1 MEIQIP
7 LILFTSFLAWAGGT
21 FAAQGALAIKKEGAK
36 VQMTALIVAFV
47 ILVLGGILVLFH
59 LARPLHIFNGFGN
72 PTSGITQELV
82 AIILVGI
89 WMIVYFVMIRQSD
102 DGNVPAWCGV
112 VAIVLAVVLDVVMSH
127 SYMMAARPTW
137 NSVLQV
143 LSIIGA
149 SCAAGPATVMLV
161 AAFKGEK
168 VEFLKPL
175 VLWGA
180 VIGAVTT
187 VVYLVAMSV
196 MGGSFIDLGNYF
208 DPTHPNYGITTGSD
222 VNVFSSTAS
231 IATTIVALAGCVL
244 GVIGGLM
251 AKVKED
257 KQKLWSAVVVVG
269 AVVAAIALR
278 VVFYILGQ
286 AVLLFY

>member
-21 FAAQGALAIKKEGAK
+21 FAAQGVLAIKKEGAK
-36 VQMTALIVAFV
+36 IQMTALIVSFI

-82 AIILVGI
+82 AIILIGI
-89 WMIVYFVMIRQSD
+89 WMVVYFVMIRQSN
-102 DGNVPAWCGV
+102 DGSVPAWCGI
-112 VAIVLAVVLDVVMSH
+112 VAIVLALVLDAVMSH

-137 NSVLQV
+137 NTVLQV

-149 SCAAGPATVMLV
+149 SCAAGPATVMAV

-168 VEFLKPL
+168 IELLKPL

-180 VIGAVTT
+180 IIGLLTT
-187 VVYLVAMSV
+187 AIYLVAMCF

-222 VNVFSSTAS
+222 VNIFSDSLS
-231 IATTIVALAGCVL
+231 IAFSIVALVGCVL
-244 GVIGGLM
+244 SVVAALL
-251 AKVKED
+251 AKAKED
-257 KQKLWSAVVVVG
+257 KQKLCSIVAVVG
-269 AVVAAIALR
+269 AVAAAIALR